1 MISTVKGIVLRE
13 VDVGESDKMLTLLTA
28 EMGQISVYG
37 GGGGRLKAR
46 PFRARR
52 LQDR

>member
-37 GGGGRLKAR
+37 GGVKRLKSPHFVAC
-46 PFRARR
+46 
-52 LQDR
+52 